1 MHFSH
6 ILRSKKNILSIAFA
20 LFLTFFSL
28 NVSALEGAV
37 AEETATA
44 HAKETE
50 KEKEFDISTFILHHI
65 ADAHSFHLWGEG
77 ENSVGIPLPV
87 ILWTESGLIV
97 FMSGEFH
104 HDAEGK
110 VVVEKEGSVL

>member
-28 NVSALEGAV
+28 NVSALEGPV
-37 AEETATA
+37 AEETAQA

-50 KEKEFDISTFILHHI
+50 RKKEFDISTFILHHI
-65 ADAHSFHLWGEG
+65 ADAHAFHLWGEG
-77 ENSVGIPLPV
+77 EHSVGIPLPV
-87 ILWTESGLIV
+87 ILWTENGPAA
-97 FMSGEFH
+97 FMSSEFH
-104 HDAEGK
+104 HDN
-110 VVVEKEGSVL
+110 